1 MRSTLNPDLLRRI
14 PCCTLVAALLYP
26 TTSRRPLHNN
36 FFRHRRPAYLCVL
49 PLPPSPCPYSHTPLS
64 LPLLTYPSI
73 PLPLLPYP
81 LPSCPNSATP
91 FPCPPAPTPLPPAP
105 SPTPLPPPPAPLP
118 LLRYPLLLPPCPY
131 SPTPCPCPYSA
142 TPSPCPYSP
151 TPLPPAPAPISDYQ
165 YSGTSVERDF
175 VEAPSQMLENW
186 VWHEE
191 ALRLMSGHYID
202 GLLHTQSVLG
212 SGVGPHPKTAPRLP
226 IKISTLH
233 TDSPIPKPLL
243 DFLLKSQPY
252 TQVTPS
258 QNPS

>member
-1 MRSTLNPDLLRRI
+1 MPPSSTRLHLVDRCIIISFAIEDPHIYASCPYPPAPTPI
-14 PCCTLVAALLYP
+14 PLYP
-26 TTSRRPLHNN
+26 P
-36 FFRHRRPAYLCVL
+36 
-49 PLPPSPCPYSHTPLS
+49 
-64 LPLLTYPSI
+64 
-73 PLPLLPYP
+73 
-81 LPSCPNSATP
+81 
-91 FPCPPAPTPLPPAP
+91 PPAPTPLPP
-105 SPTPLPPPPAPLP
+105 PPALLP
-118 LLRYPLLLPPCPY
+118 LLRYPLPLPSCPY
-131 SPTPCPCPYSA
+131 SPTPLPLPLLPYPS
-142 TPSPCPYSP
+142 TPLPLPSPPASTPLLPSPAP

-212 SGVGPHPKTAPRLP
+212 SGVGPHPKAPLRLH

-252 TQVTPS
+252 TQIVPS